1 MAKNENLTIYD
12 AVRKVPDAA
21 KKPINGGRLKG
32 MTDINPMWRLKTL
45 TEQFG
50 PCGVGWKYVITDKRM
65 EKGAK
70 DEIAVFVD
78 LDLFIKVGDAWS
90 EAIPGT
96 GGSMFVASERN
107 GLYTSDECYKMALT
121 DAISVACKA
130 LGFGADVYWD
140 KDRTKYTQQEEQPT
154 QAGKRQAAAPEEG
167 ISDAAE
173 QRMWAIA
180 KAHGIEVAQVM
191 RAIVRDYKKTTIQSL
206 SKAQYEELCARLAT
220 PKQPE
225 SNAG

>member
-1 MAKNENLTIYD
+1 MAKNENLSIYD

-45 TEQFG
+45 TEHFG

-70 DEIAVFVD
+70 EEVAVFVD
-78 LDLFIKVGDAWS
+78 IDLFIKVGGAWS
-90 EAIPGT
+90 DAIPGT
-96 GGSMFVASERN
+96 GGSMFVASESK

-140 KDRTKYTQQEEQPT
+140 KDRTKYTQPEEQQP
-154 QAGKRQAAAPEEG
+154 AGKRQAPPREVDEA
-167 ISDAAE
+167 DE
-173 QRMWAIA
+173 QRLWTIA
-180 KAHGIEVAQVM
+180 KAHGIDVALVK

-206 SKAQYEELCARLAT
+206 SKAEYEELCARLSS

-225 SNAG
+225 AHAG

>member
-1 MAKNENLTIYD
+1 MAKNANLSIYD

-70 DEIAVFVD
+70 EEVAVFVD
-78 LDLFIKVGDAWS
+78 IDLYIKVGDAWS
-90 EAIPGT
+90 DAIPGT

-130 LGFGADVYWD
+130 LGFGADVYWE
-140 KDRTKYTQQEEQPT
+140 KDRTKYTQPEEQQP
-154 QAGKRQAAAPEEG
+154 AGKRQAPPREVDE
-167 ISDAAE
+167 AAE
-173 QRMWAIA
+173 QRLWAIA
-180 KAHGIEVAQVM
+180 TAHGIDVAQVK
-191 RAIVRDYKKTTIQSL
+191 RAIVRDYKKTTVQSL
-206 SKAQYEELCARLAT
+206 SKTEYEELCARLSA
-220 PKQPE
+220 PKQPAAH
-225 SNAG
+225 AG